1 MKQMQLTL
9 RPWVFLLASAIVA
22 LAGCSGP
29 SRPSPADSVQARE
42 ALRLALDS
50 WQKGVAADCLKE
62 RQPPIQV
69 VDHQWRTGYQLV
81 RYQLGSDG
89 QLGANLRCQVQL
101 ALKNPK
107 GKALNKKA
115 VYSVGTSP
123 VLTVCREEDP

>member
-1 MKQMQLTL
+1 MMKRIYLKF
-9 RPWVFLLASAIVA
+9 WIFLLISALSG

-29 SRPSPADSVQARE
+29 SRPMPADAVQARE

-50 WQKGVAADCLKE
+50 WQKGAAAQALKD

-81 RYQLGSDG
+81 RYQLGNDG
-89 QLGANLRCQVQL
+89 QIGTNLRCQVQL
-101 ALKNPK
+101 ALKNPR

-123 VLTVCREEDP
+123 VLTVSREEDP